1 MEAVMLSAT
10 NLKEIGKMFRAER
23 KALGRTQADIARDSG
38 LRRETIIRIE
48 AGENIDMITF
58 LKATSAIRKGLRLAD
73 SRPDYDTIKELFR
86 DD

>member
-1 MEAVMLSAT
+1 MLSAT

-23 KALGRTQADIARDSG
+23 KALGRTQADVARDSG

-58 LKATSAIRKGLRLAD
+58 LKATSAIRKGLRLAA

>member
-1 MEAVMLSAT
+1 MLYAT
-10 NLKEIGKMFRAER
+10 NLKEIGEMFRAER
-23 KALGRTQADIARDSG
+23 KTLGRTQAEVARDSG

-58 LKATSAIRKGLRLAD
+58 LKATSAIRKGLRLAT